1 MLFLKDRIVYK
12 IKFFFKNYF
21 SYNII
26 SVMVFPL
33 PKLLSLFLSLTKNVN
48 QNKQCDNKS
57 ETENMESACLWSAAP
72 PGQAAWCGA
81 WSHIAG
87 DTRLQES
94 YLFFPSRYQLEICS
108 WSGGTF
114 YPLLLLSAGTLFGL
128 NLCRSC
134 VCCCRFCEF
143 MCTWAL
149 LARVSGVWSIS

>member
-57 ETENMESACLWSAAP
+57 ETENMESACL
-72 PGQAAWCGA
+72 
-81 WSHIAG
+81 
-87 DTRLQES
+87 
-94 YLFFPSRYQLEICS
+94 
-108 WSGGTF
+108 
-114 YPLLLLSAGTLFGL
+114 
-128 NLCRSC
+128 
-134 VCCCRFCEF
+134 
-143 MCTWAL
+143 
-149 LARVSGVWSIS
+149 